1 MAHASS
7 LDIVGDASPPKGRTA
22 PPPSGTSRDL
32 RHAGGDGAET
42 LNEASPAD
50 RALEIL
56 ESTVVESPLWPG
68 ALGVWKR
75 FLRSERVSKPQEGRK
90 EGDVCPEGQEG
101 KIVTLGSATE
111 LGLDHPDISALKFRA
126 SVVRDGRHA
135 FNSMDASPR
144 LGAAVWT
151 ANPGWT
157 VDLKVGR
164 EIREGFE
171 GFNKHV
177 VFPSWVTTAIAVDG
191 RGRWE
196 ARMMARR

>member
-7 LDIVGDASPPKGRTA
+7 LDIVGDASPPKDRTA

-32 RHAGGDGAET
+32 RHASGDGAET
-42 LNEASPAD
+42 LNGASPAD
-50 RALEIL
+50 RALEVL
-56 ESTVVESPLWPG
+56 ESTVVESTLWPG

-75 FLRSERVSKPQEGRK
+75 FIRNERVSKPDEGRK
-90 EGDVCPEGQEG
+90 EGNVCPEGQEG
-101 KIVTLGSATE
+101 DIETLCSATE
-111 LGLDHPDISALKFRA
+111 LGLDHLDVSALKFRA

-135 FNSMDASPR
+135 FNSMDTSPR

-164 EIREGFE
+164 EIREAFE
-171 GFNKHV
+171 GFNTRV
-177 VFPSWVTTAIAVDG
+177 VLTSW
-191 RGRWE
+191 
-196 ARMMARR
+196 